1 MNKSIESVLKLEKL
15 VFYRI
20 NFTRT
25 GFKTENELEMK
36 IQSNISKLEDIE
48 FYKSTLILNGTKPGE
63 YKFEIMLSGYFSFT
77 TNENISDK
85 TKYDLLNKNSI
96 AILMPYLRS
105 EVSVLTAQPETDVV
119 VLPVF
124 NINNMLKE
132 SKNS

>member
-15 VFYRI
+15 VFDRI
-20 NFTRT
+20 NFTR
-25 GFKTENELEMK
+25 
-36 IQSNISKLEDIE
+36 
-48 FYKSTLILNGTKPGE
+48 ILNGTKPGE